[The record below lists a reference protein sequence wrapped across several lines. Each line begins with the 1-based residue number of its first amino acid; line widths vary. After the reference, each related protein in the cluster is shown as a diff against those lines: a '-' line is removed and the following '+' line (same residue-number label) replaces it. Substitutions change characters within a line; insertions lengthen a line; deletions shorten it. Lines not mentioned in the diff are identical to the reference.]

1 MRFYRILISAAI
13 AALSGLGLNAVKPI
27 ETGVNEYIA
36 LLEATGRQ
44 MFAFDVSE
52 FSDSA
57 RTVMIELREYAG
69 DTLAAKTVKFP
80 VKSVEYRDVDDM
92 IMSGFDA
99 DDFEDAD
106 KGIFRTLKQI
116 NVGFSCAPGDSVATI
131 VIDIPEVMT
140 APVVRKLR
148 PVTNEE
154 GKPQYFYAPFAC
166 MDFGDAKSGVFTP
179 LAVLASGWFDPKI
192 NRLRACGNGNSVT
205 KESPHYFV
213 VGISVKNRQR

>member
-1 MRFYRILISAAI
+1 MNQASSSLASSSPMACRLGYEKRRRVCLTGLYPFSMFRLCSASLLGIPGISEGCQAKMSQFSRKNSRSAASI
-13 AALSGLGLNAVKPI
+13 
-27 ETGVNEYIA
+27 
-36 LLEATGRQ
+36 
-44 MFAFDVSE
+44 
-52 FSDSA
+52 
-57 RTVMIELREYAG
+57 
-69 DTLAAKTVKFP
+69 
-80 VKSVEYRDVDDM
+80 
-92 IMSGFDA
+92 
-99 DDFEDAD
+99 
-106 KGIFRTLKQI
+106 
-116 NVGFSCAPGDSVATI
+116 VGFSCAPGDSLATI

>member
-1 MRFYRILISAAI
+1 MRFNRILIPVVM
-13 AALSGLGLNAVKPI
+13 AALPMMLNAIKPL
-27 ETGVNEYIA
+27 ESGVNEYIA

-69 DTLAAKTVKFP
+69 DTLTAKTIKFP

-99 DDFEDAD
+99 DDFEDAE

-116 NVGFSCAPGDSVATI
+116 NVGFSRAPGDSVATI

-140 APVVRKLR
+140 APIVRKLR

-154 GKPQYFYAPFAC
+154 GEPQYFYAPFAC
-166 MDFGDAKSGVFTP
+166 RDFSDAKSGAFTP

-213 VGISVKNRQR
+213 VGISVKNNKR